1 METAEILEITEKA
14 LRRSRRR
21 KFIDHPFHDHVLEH
35 SIELRNN
42 AYDAEESTRRM
53 GLKTLDEALDVP
65 MANAAYYYTAGEYA
79 KSKRAL
85 ADAAAVCL
93 RGIEFLDKEEKKQR

>member
-1 METAEILEITEKA
+1 
-14 LRRSRRR
+14 
-21 KFIDHPFHDHVLEH
+21 
-35 SIELRNN
+35 
-42 AYDAEESTRRM
+42 M
-53 GLKTLDEALDVP
+53 GLKTLVEALDVP
-65 MANAAYYYTAGEYA
+65 MTNAAYYYTAGEYA